1 MASRPSGRL
10 LIVICVF
17 VATIFSVG
25 SVWAQA
31 QGTVTPNQSVLP
43 GQQIAIAFTGFPP
56 NSELIRWVTPPNG
69 APSIPFSGNI
79 ITDENGDAAWHFT
92 VPGTGASGTWAV
104 MARPKKAP
112 SSTRA
117 TAAAFRVIPLRT
129 TVSATANV
137 APVIGKAQ
145 TRFAFTAPG
154 FQANQRVY
162 AWANG
167 PNDENIDLELTIRAD
182 SAGVASWNWTA
193 PTDSAPGRWR
203 MVIRDTAN
211 ADQPLP
217 ARYVVDFTIE
227 E

>member
-1 MASRPSGRL
+1 MSSRQSGRL
-10 LIVICVF
+10 LIVMIVF
-17 VATIFSVG
+17 VATICSVG
-25 SVWAQA
+25 SVWAQT
-31 QGTVTPNQSVLP
+31 QGTVTPNRDVLP
-43 GQQIAIAFTGFPP
+43 GQQIAIEFRGFPP
-56 NSELIRWVTPPNG
+56 RTQLIRWVTPPNG
-69 APSIPFSGNI
+69 APSIPFPSDVVTDGN
-79 ITDENGDAAWHFT
+79 GVAAWHFT
-92 VPGTGASGTWAV
+92 VPSTGASGIWAV
-104 MARPKKAP
+104 MARAKNAP
-112 SSTRA
+112 SGTRA

-167 PNDENIDLELTIRAD
+167 PNDENIDLEQNIYANSD
-182 SAGVASWNWTA
+182 GVAAWNWTA

-211 ADQPLP
+211 ADQALP
-217 ARYVVDFTIE
+217 ARYIVDFTIE